1 MKVGLIGESVTMHY
15 LDYYCETHKD
25 RIAGFSDVRD
35 DKKYQE
41 DDIDFIVY
49 RKDGSSFT
57 VEAKADTYKTGNVFL
72 ETAVNSFAI
81 GEDDKLLRFGKYQK
95 AIAKHSKGWLYKEAD
110 YIFYYF
116 IETRQIYVFER
127 MAAMH
132 YLDFALCSDTVFV
145 HDERRPFGRA
155 AENKEQRSN
164 YMQYYGT
171 GFCVNAEQ
179 MRRSDVIDHRMHRVG
194 NKSLRFPERIEPG
207 KVFEHFV
214 NHTCIRYTFAPKYG
228 IMQVQIQ
235 KVLYVV
241 LMHNIF
247 RSGHCMWHF
256 CVDKICEWQIIG
268 SRVIYLFFGRVTSP
282 EYASVAQMAEQLFC
296 KQQVAGSNPVGS

>member
-1 MKVGLIGESVTMHY
+1 MYRQKNKAPYNMAGQMKVGLIGESVTMHY
-15 LDYYCETHKD
+15 LDYYCEKHKD
-25 RIAGFSDVRD
+25 KIAGFSDVRD

-57 VEAKADTYKTGNVFL
+57 VESKADTYKTGNVFL

-81 GEDDKLLRFGKYQK
+81 GKDDKLLRFGKYQK

-116 IETRQIYVFER
+116 TETRQIYVFER

-179 MRRSDVIDHRMHRVG
+179 MRRSDIIDHRMHRVG

-214 NHTCIRYTFAPKYG
+214 NHTCI
-228 IMQVQIQ
+228 
-235 KVLYVV
+235 
-241 LMHNIF
+241 
-247 RSGHCMWHF
+247 
-256 CVDKICEWQIIG
+256 
-268 SRVIYLFFGRVTSP
+268 
-282 EYASVAQMAEQLFC
+282 
-296 KQQVAGSNPVGS
+296 

>member
-1 MKVGLIGESVTMHY
+1 MYRQKNKTPYNMAGQMKVGLIGESVTMHY

-41 DDIDFIVY
+41 DDIDFVVY

-155 AENKEQRSN
+155 AENKE
-164 YMQYYGT
+164 
-171 GFCVNAEQ
+171 
-179 MRRSDVIDHRMHRVG
+179 
-194 NKSLRFPERIEPG
+194 
-207 KVFEHFV
+207 
-214 NHTCIRYTFAPKYG
+214 
-228 IMQVQIQ
+228 
-235 KVLYVV
+235 
-241 LMHNIF
+241 
-247 RSGHCMWHF
+247 
-256 CVDKICEWQIIG
+256 
-268 SRVIYLFFGRVTSP
+268 
-282 EYASVAQMAEQLFC
+282 
-296 KQQVAGSNPVGS
+296 

>member
-1 MKVGLIGESVTMHY
+1 MYRQKNKTPYNMAGQMKVGLIGESVTMHY

-41 DDIDFIVY
+41 DDIDFVVY
-49 RKDGSSFT
+49 RKYGSSFT

-194 NKSLRFPERIEPG
+194 NRSLRFPEHIESG

-214 NHTCIRYTFAPKYG
+214 NHTCI
-228 IMQVQIQ
+228 
-235 KVLYVV
+235 
-241 LMHNIF
+241 
-247 RSGHCMWHF
+247 
-256 CVDKICEWQIIG
+256 
-268 SRVIYLFFGRVTSP
+268 
-282 EYASVAQMAEQLFC
+282 
-296 KQQVAGSNPVGS
+296 

>member
-1 MKVGLIGESVTMHY
+1 MAGQMKVGLIGESVTMHY

-25 RIAGFSDVRD
+25 WIAGFSDVRD

-41 DDIDFIVY
+41 DDIDFVVY

-127 MAAMH
+127 MAAM
-132 YLDFALCSDTVFV
+132 
-145 HDERRPFGRA
+145 
-155 AENKEQRSN
+155 
-164 YMQYYGT
+164 
-171 GFCVNAEQ
+171 
-179 MRRSDVIDHRMHRVG
+179 
-194 NKSLRFPERIEPG
+194 
-207 KVFEHFV
+207 
-214 NHTCIRYTFAPKYG
+214 
-228 IMQVQIQ
+228 
-235 KVLYVV
+235 
-241 LMHNIF
+241 
-247 RSGHCMWHF
+247 WHF
-256 CVDKICEWQIIG
+256 CVDKICELQIIG
-268 SRVIYLFFGRVTSP
+268 NRVIYLFFGRVTSP
-282 EYASVAQMAEQLFC
+282 EYASVAQLTEQLFC
-296 KQQVAGSNPVGS
+296 KQRVTGSNPVRS

>member
-15 LDYYCETHKD
+15 LDYYCEKHKD
-25 RIAGFSDVRD
+25 RITGFSDVRD

-41 DDIDFIVY
+41 DDIDFVVY

-116 IETRQIYVFER
+116 TETRQIYVFER

-179 MRRSDVIDHRMHRVG
+179 MRRSDV
-194 NKSLRFPERIEPG
+194 F
-207 KVFEHFV
+207 
-214 NHTCIRYTFAPKYG
+214 
-228 IMQVQIQ
+228 
-235 KVLYVV
+235 
-241 LMHNIF
+241 
-247 RSGHCMWHF
+247 
-256 CVDKICEWQIIG
+256 
-268 SRVIYLFFGRVTSP
+268 
-282 EYASVAQMAEQLFC
+282 
-296 KQQVAGSNPVGS
+296 

>member
-1 MKVGLIGESVTMHY
+1 MAGQMKVGLIGESVTMHY

-25 RIAGFSDVRD
+25 RNAGFSDVRE

-41 DDIDFIVY
+41 DDIDFVVY

-116 IETRQIYVFER
+116 TETRQIYVFER

-194 NKSLRFPERIEPG
+194 NKSLRFPERIESG

-214 NHTCIRYTFAPKYG
+214 NHTCIRYTFTPKYG
-228 IMQVQIQ
+228 IMQVQ
-235 KVLYVV
+235 KRKALYVV

-247 RSGHCMWHF
+247 RSGHCMWRF
-256 CVDKICEWQIIG
+256 CVDKICELQIIG
-268 SRVIYLFFGRVTSP
+268 SRVIYPFFSGELLLP
-282 EYASVAQMAEQLFC
+282 NMLL
-296 KQQVAGSNPVGS
+296 

>member
-1 MKVGLIGESVTMHY
+1 MNWKQDLATSTIKITY
-15 LDYYCETHKD
+15 
-25 RIAGFSDVRD
+25 VRD

-41 DDIDFIVY
+41 DDIDFVVY

-116 IETRQIYVFER
+116 TETRQIYVFER

-194 NKSLRFPERIEPG
+194 NRSLRFPERIEPG

-214 NHTCIRYTFAPKYG
+214 NHTCI
-228 IMQVQIQ
+228 
-235 KVLYVV
+235 
-241 LMHNIF
+241 
-247 RSGHCMWHF
+247 
-256 CVDKICEWQIIG
+256 
-268 SRVIYLFFGRVTSP
+268 
-282 EYASVAQMAEQLFC
+282 
-296 KQQVAGSNPVGS
+296 